1 MNVEIFYCGVW
12 NYLPEASRLEEELKG
27 NFSDIN
33 IKLNEGS
40 GGIFKVIIDDTVIF
54 DKLDVEHRFPNDGEI
69 IERIDKL

>member
-1 MNVEIFYCGVW
+1 M
-12 NYLPEASRLEEELKG
+12 PEASRLEDELKG

>member
-1 MNVEIFYCGVW
+1 MKVEIYYCGEW

>member
-1 MNVEIFYCGVW
+1 MNVEIYYCGVW

-40 GGIFKVIIDDTVIF
+40 GGIFKVIIDGTIIF

-69 IERIDKL
+69 IERIANI

>member
-54 DKLDVEHRFPNDGEI
+54 DKLDVEHGFPNDGEI
-69 IERIDKL
+69 LERIDKL

>member
-1 MNVEIFYCGVW
+1 MNVEIYYCGVW

>member
-54 DKLDVEHRFPNDGEI
+54 DKLDVEYRFPNDGEI

>member
-69 IERIDKL
+69 LERIDKL

>member
-40 GGIFKVIIDDTVIF
+40 GGIFKVIIDDTIIF